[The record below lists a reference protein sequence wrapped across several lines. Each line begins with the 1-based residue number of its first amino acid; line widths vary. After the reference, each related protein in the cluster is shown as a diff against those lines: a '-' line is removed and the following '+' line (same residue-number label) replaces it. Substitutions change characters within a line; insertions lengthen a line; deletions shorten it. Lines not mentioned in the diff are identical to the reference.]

1 MIDMITKTYSSRKTT
16 NSGKRFLLLVF
27 SKTRAEFTGV
37 LNKAKV
43 IFALFAIF
51 EADFDDTTTQS
62 NRCLCFALVE
72 GFENSKF

>member
-1 MIDMITKTYSSRKTT
+1 M
-16 NSGKRFLLLVF
+16 
-27 SKTRAEFTGV
+27 RAEFTGV